1 MRWQRNFPN
10 GEQTKMEISPVIAV
24 RIAPMVRSRVTDL
37 GLTDVYEV
45 ERSSR
50 TGDETYSPSASK
62 AASGF
67 EDDDDNFEDLDTDP
81 DTELNVRLAGN
92 GQISRFA

>member
-1 MRWQRNFPN
+1 
-10 GEQTKMEISPVIAV
+10 MEIGPVNAV
-24 RIAPMVRSRVTDL
+24 RIAPMVRSRETDL
-37 GLTDVYEV
+37 GLTGVYEI

-50 TGDETYSPSASK
+50 IGDETYSPSGSK

-67 EDDDDNFEDLDTDP
+67 EDDDDNFDDMETDP
-81 DTELNVRLAGN
+81 DAESSVKPSGK

>member
-1 MRWQRNFPN
+1 
-10 GEQTKMEISPVIAV
+10 MEIGPVNTV
-24 RIAPMVRSRVTDL
+24 RIAPMVKSRETDL
-37 GLTDVYEV
+37 GLTDVYEI

-50 TGDETYSPSASK
+50 IGDETYSPSVSK

-67 EDDDDNFEDLDTDP
+67 EEDDDNFDALDSDP
-81 DTELNVRLAGN
+81 DAEARVKPSGK

>member
-1 MRWQRNFPN
+1 MRWQGKFPD
-10 GEQTKMEISPVIAV
+10 EERTKMEIGPVIAV
-24 RIAPMVRSRVTDL
+24 RIAPMVRSRDTDL
-37 GLTDVYEV
+37 GLTDVYEI

-50 TGDETYSPSASK
+50 IGDETYSPSGSK

-67 EDDDDNFEDLDTDP
+67 EDDDDNFDDLNADP
-81 DTELNVRLAGN
+81 DAESKARPARN